1 VDDVHRLAAGRVE
14 PNPIGAPV
22 VCASIAICGPTSATV
37 SRFTDP
43 GLARVGTSTVLG
55 LPGYEPGEPDIHEV
69 LGEMVNIIGG
79 NLKRIVCDGE
89 QEWALSLP
97 VVRLLPTRSGA
108 DLTPRE
114 LDTLRQ
120 VARGGT
126 SRAIATALGST
137 TCTVRNSVQSILGK
151 LGAHPRLEAVT
162 ITVRAGIIDYPWST
176 LELGCRRRV
185 GAPYRAALGR
195 ATRCRVR
202 L

>member
-1 VDDVHRLAAGRVE
+1 
-14 PNPIGAPV
+14 
-22 VCASIAICGPTSATV
+22 
-37 SRFTDP
+37 
-43 GLARVGTSTVLG
+43 
-55 LPGYEPGEPDIHEV
+55 
-69 LGEMVNIIGG
+69 M
-79 NLKRIVCDGE
+79 
-89 QEWALSLP
+89 

-151 LGAHPRLEAVT
+151 FGAHPRLEAVT

-185 GAPYRAALGR
+185 GAPCRAALGR
-195 ATRCRVR
+195 AIRVG
-202 L
+202 